1 MADLEFQIR
10 PAVADDWQTIVLF
23 NQLLAAETE
32 DKHLDAGI
40 LGPGVQ
46 TLLADSKKGRY
57 FVACV
62 GDRIIGQLMHTFEW
76 SDWRNGDI
84 WWLQSVYVHKDY
96 RQQGVF
102 RGLYD
107 HVREMAQE
115 APEVVGIRLYVENDN
130 ARAQTVYNELGFEH
144 GGYAVMERLF
154 G

>member
-1 MADLEFQIR
+1 MTEHKFQIR
-10 PAVADDWQTIVLF
+10 PAECDDWETIVLF

-32 DKHLDAGI
+32 DKQLDAKI

-46 TLLADSKKGRY
+46 ALLADAAKGRY
-57 FVACV
+57 FVACA
-62 GDRIIGQLMHTFEW
+62 DDQIIGQLMHTFEW

-96 RQQGVF
+96 RQQGIF
-102 RGLYD
+102 RGLFE
-107 HVREMAQE
+107 HVHKLAQV
-115 APEVVGIRLYVENDN
+115 APQVVGIRLYVENEN
-130 ARAQTVYNELGFEH
+130 ARAQTVYNDLGFEH